1 MHHLNFLCVLV
12 DATINTFGN
21 NAADEKLKNKNNE
34 EFKHDPIHISNHQDG
49 QYTSNCN
56 QHTIA
61 KSLAT
66 LIVVKTN
73 PTVNKHEL

>member
-1 MHHLNFLCVLV
+1 MNFLCVLV
-12 DATINTFGN
+12 YATINTCGN
-21 NAADEKLKNKNNE
+21 NATDEKLKNLKKKKNE
-34 EFKHDPIHISNHQDG
+34 QFKHDPIHIPNHQDG

-56 QHTIA
+56 QHIIA

-66 LIVVKTN
+66 LIIVKTN